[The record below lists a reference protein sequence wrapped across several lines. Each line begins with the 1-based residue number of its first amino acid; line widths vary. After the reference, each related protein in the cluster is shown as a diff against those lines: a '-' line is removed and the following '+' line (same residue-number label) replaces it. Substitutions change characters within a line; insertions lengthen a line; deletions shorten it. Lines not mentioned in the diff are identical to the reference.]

1 MSARHVR
8 GGITASTAQVVVK
21 IEQILGDEKIK
32 RVLRERRTHRVLAS
46 SSLSMVFCLRSSS
59 IRLTVTSFSRSV
71 DSLVAIGGVT
81 PRNLLQDGTYG
92 IVSVSAS
99 SSLPLIV
106 VHLYAGDEK
115 EDLCL
120 SCQSFVRG
128 ELEPGRESCGQARC
142 QWELMSSS
150 D

>member
-1 MSARHVR
+1 
-8 GGITASTAQVVVK
+8 
-21 IEQILGDEKIK
+21 
-32 RVLRERRTHRVLAS
+32 
-46 SSLSMVFCLRSSS
+46 MVFCLRSSS

-81 PRNLLQDGTYG
+81 PRNLLQDGAYG

-106 VHLYAGDEK
+106 VHLHAGDEE

-120 SCQSFVRG
+120 SCQSFVRE

-142 QWELMSSS
+142 QLGAYVIQRVTSSVVGTVQ
-150 D
+150 DYLCYLCNGNTV